1 MSLFKR
7 KDLTAFVGDW
17 KVLWKMLSR
26 RKQKPLKHFCLISLK
41 DQLQVSPESW
51 IESFLMIKFEMQ
63 VELDSRFIG
72 VVHQRFFNLFVFN
85 TSSVSRDE
93 RWTHVLKN
101 WRSSS
106 VKWLSEFGTSSFM
119 AWGTAGTESC
129 ERMYRLLMQ
138 LYFPLTIKK
147 RNLNNRFLSN
157 AKKLCRI
164 WEI

>member
-119 AWGTAGTESC
+119 AWGAAGTESWMTQSRKSVS
-129 ERMYRLLMQ
+129 EYWQ
-138 LYFPLTIKK
+138 ASIFKVYDYF
-147 RNLNNRFLSN
+147 SN
-157 AKKLCRI
+157 YMGIVNALI
-164 WEI
+164 FS